1 MLSIRDAIFKYTFRC
16 CSLFSLPS
24 FHLLLSFK
32 RLPTSFHQKI
42 PLNWHDDKLYWLKL
56 NIKKLLLVG
65 CCRFFVVVV
74 AVVFVIKKWTF
85 WWSPINQWN
94 NGRTNKRKKKKKKIN
109 SNPLTN
115 NKMCRY
121 SQSAA
126 RKINATRSEKRTKE
140 QKNMRKKKPTT
151 KWNFFFLRWN
161 IAEAI
166 TDPKKSDKRNMK
178 IYAIH
183 TNTE

>member
-151 KWNFFFLRWN
+151 K
-161 IAEAI
+161 
-166 TDPKKSDKRNMK
+166 
-178 IYAIH
+178 
-183 TNTE
+183 